1 MSAVASSSSLR
12 GAVERVAPIPRLLY
26 GTAWK
31 KARTAGLVEQALR
44 AGFRGVDTA
53 CQPKHYQ
60 ESGVG
65 EGVRNAI
72 AKGILT
78 RGELFL
84 QTKFTSPSGQDK
96 NNIPYDA
103 SAPLEEQ
110 VKQSLAASMRNLGT
124 DYIDSLVLHSPMRRF
139 EDTLTVW
146 RQFESFVRAGSVR
159 YIGLSNCYELEVL
172 EKLWDVATVK
182 PRFLQNRFHSETG
195 YDTEIRRFCAE
206 KGITYQSFWT
216 LTANPDK
223 VKSPPVRA
231 LAKKYEKTPEQI
243 WFAFVLS
250 LPGSPMFLSGTT
262 NEDHMKEDLEVPTLS
277 LSADETKSIAALL

>member
-1 MSAVASSSSLR
+1 M
-12 GAVERVAPIPRLLY
+12 
-26 GTAWK
+26 
-31 KARTAGLVEQALR
+31 
-44 AGFRGVDTA
+44 
-53 CQPKHYQ
+53 
-60 ESGVG
+60 
-65 EGVRNAI
+65 RNAI
-72 AKGILT
+72 AKGVLT
-78 RGELFL
+78 RSELFL

-96 NNIPYDA
+96 NSIPYDV

-146 RQFESFVRAGSVR
+146 RQFESFVRSGSVR

-172 EKLWDVATVK
+172 AKLWDAAEIK
-182 PRFLQNRFHSETG
+182 PRFLQNRFHAETG
-195 YDTEIRRFCAE
+195 FDKDIRKFCAE

-223 VKSPPVRA
+223 LKSAPVRA
-231 LAKKYEKTPEQI
+231 LAKKYGKTPEQI

-250 LPGSPMFLSGTT
+250 LPGSPIFLSGTT
-262 NEDHMKEDLEVPTLS
+262 SEEHMREDLAVPS
-277 LSADETKSIAALL
+277 IALSADEIESVAALL